1 MTMPSHL
8 TPLDK
13 AKANAVRRAPTAT
26 VATVTPE
33 LLGLP
38 LFQARWFA
46 GLAELLLSVTR
57 APATGPAGHVVA
69 QYPGAGESI
78 TRGGLIHIV
87 IGNVEKA
94 LKDGR
99 EG

>member
-1 MTMPSHL
+1 MLSHL
-8 TPLDK
+8 IPLDK
-13 AKANAVRRAPTAT
+13 ARADAARRASTAN

-46 GLAELLLSVTR
+46 GLAELSVSVKR
-57 APATGPAGHVVA
+57 ATAAGPAGHVVE
-69 QYPGAGESI
+69 QYPVAGESN
-78 TRGGLIHIV
+78 TRGGLVHIV
-87 IGNVEKA
+87 VSSVERA
-94 LKDGR
+94 LRDGR

>member
-1 MTMPSHL
+1 MPSHL
-8 TPLDK
+8 IPLDK
-13 AKANAVRRAPTAT
+13 GRADAARRASNAK

-46 GLAELLLSVTR
+46 GLAEISVSVTR
-57 APATGPAGHVVA
+57 ATADGPAGHVVA
-69 QYPGAGESI
+69 QYPVAGESI
-78 TRGGLIHIV
+78 TRGGQIQV
-87 IGNVEKA
+87 VVSNVEMA
-94 LKDGR
+94 LKNGR

>member
-1 MTMPSHL
+1 MPSHL
-8 TPLDK
+8 IPLDK
-13 AKANAVRRAPTAT
+13 GRADAARRASNAK

-46 GLAELLLSVTR
+46 GLAALSLSVTR
-57 APATGPAGHVVA
+57 ATAAGPAGHVVA
-69 QYPGAGESI
+69 QDPVAGEPS
-78 TRGGLIHIV
+78 TRGGLVHIV
-87 IGNVEKA
+87 VSNVEQA
-94 LKDGR
+94 LTDGR